1 MAVVGQVDLVQ
12 HHLVAEMRVQV
23 IQLLLIR
30 EILEQLTPEV
40 VVAVEMLVDLG
51 F

>member
-1 MAVVGQVDLVQ
+1 VVVVGQVDLVQ

-30 EILEQLTPEV
+30 EILEQLTLV
-40 VVAVEMLVDLG
+40 VVEVEVTLVDLG